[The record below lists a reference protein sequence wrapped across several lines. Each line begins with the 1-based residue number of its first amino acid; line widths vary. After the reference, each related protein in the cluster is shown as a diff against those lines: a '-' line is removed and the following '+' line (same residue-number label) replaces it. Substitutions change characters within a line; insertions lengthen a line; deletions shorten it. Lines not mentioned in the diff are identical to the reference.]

1 MSDRGASMIAAILG
15 ELAGVLSDL
24 RDLGL
29 EVSQVEA
36 GGWTLIDSDGDA
48 YGHAVG
54 DDLLTAA
61 GDLLWQYRAV
71 ESLALAGYDV
81 SIRMDDGEPQAPE
94 LCELLVNES
103 EVLAV
108 HGAADVRQALEACI
122 AWAAEQAASEWPD
135 LVAPTEE
142 C

>member
-1 MSDRGASMIAAILG
+1 VIAGILG

-48 YGHAVG
+48 YGHALG

-71 ESLALAGYDV
+71 ESLALAGYEV

-94 LCELLVNES
+94 VCELLVDAR

-108 HGAADVRQALEACI
+108 HGAADVRHALEACI
-122 AWAAEQAASEWPD
+122 AWAAEQAASEWPE